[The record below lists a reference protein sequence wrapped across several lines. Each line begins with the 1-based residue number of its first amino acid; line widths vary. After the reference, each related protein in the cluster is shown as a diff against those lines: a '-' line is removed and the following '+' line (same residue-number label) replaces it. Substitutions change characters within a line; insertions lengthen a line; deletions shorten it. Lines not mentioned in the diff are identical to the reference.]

1 MANQLMTAYMRKLQS
16 LCCGE
21 LQLLA
26 FLGDVAEQVSDFK
39 FGSSVHG
46 LQRLCGERKDSLE
59 MMAADHGFVGMED
72 DGDGMSRLVTEG
84 RHELRHCARGRS
96 RDVVIA
102 DICTPLHHFLLRN
115 YRLARELAGRLGLD
129 EDAARLADLM
139 DLVEE
144 RFPPA
149 LDRPVRR
156 TAFARPALAV

>member
-1 MANQLMTAYMRKLQS
+1 MANELKTAYTRKLRT
-16 LCCGE
+16 LCCSE

-26 FLGDVAEQVSDFK
+26 FLGDVTEQVSDFK
-39 FGSSVHG
+39 FGSSIHG
-46 LQRLCGERKDSLE
+46 LQRLCREREDALE
-59 MMAADHGFVGMED
+59 MMAADHGFICTEV

-102 DICTPLHHFLLRN
+102 DICASLHRFLLGN
-115 YRLARELAGRLGLD
+115 YRLARKLAERLGLGD
-129 EDAARLADLM
+129 DAVRLTDLM

-144 RFPPA
+144 RFPQPS
-149 LDRPVRR
+149 DPPVRR